1 MDILKTTFFPS
12 PTTNPPKMKVETMN
26 LQLSKDY
33 GSVCVFKSDIW
44 N

>member
-1 MDILKTTFFPS
+1 MDILKTTFFPA
-12 PTTNPPKMKVETMN
+12 PATNPSKMKVGTIN